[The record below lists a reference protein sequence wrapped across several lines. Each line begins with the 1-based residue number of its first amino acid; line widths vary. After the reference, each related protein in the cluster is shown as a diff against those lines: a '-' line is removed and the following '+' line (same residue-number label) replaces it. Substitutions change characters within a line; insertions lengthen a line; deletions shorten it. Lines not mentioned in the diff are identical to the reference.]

1 MKIPTPEQ
9 IKKECGL
16 PSNAQF
22 IGWLVHNPNQDD
34 FLIRYHLD
42 GSAWCLMP
50 DTAYRFESFQFASDV
65 INQLDIANKAIVV
78 IAFDLNN
85 QVVVIAPE
93 QYRNE
98 FQSESNNPF
107 RAQA

>member
-1 MKIPTPEQ
+1 MKTPTPEQ

-16 PSNAQF
+16 PANTQY

-42 GSAWCLMP
+42 SSAWCLMP
-50 DTAYRFESFQFASDV
+50 DTAHRFESFQSASDA
-65 INQLDIANKAIVV
+65 IKQLDIANKAIVV
-78 IAFDLNN
+78 IAFDLDS
-85 QVVVIAPE
+85 QVVVIAPD
-93 QYRNE
+93 QYRDK